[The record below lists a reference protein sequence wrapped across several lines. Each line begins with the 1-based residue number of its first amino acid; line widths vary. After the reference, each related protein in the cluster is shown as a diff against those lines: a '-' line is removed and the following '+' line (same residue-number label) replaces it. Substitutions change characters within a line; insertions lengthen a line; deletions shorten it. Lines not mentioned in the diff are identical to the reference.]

1 MSTFT
6 NMTNGLEILLIIRVR
21 TRMRVE
27 EMTDGIWNFYLGTV
41 LYKQASFLVDY

>member
-21 TRMRVE
+21 TRMSVE
-27 EMTDGIWNFYLGTV
+27 EMTDGIWNFYLGTE
-41 LYKQASFLVDY
+41 YWQASFIVDY